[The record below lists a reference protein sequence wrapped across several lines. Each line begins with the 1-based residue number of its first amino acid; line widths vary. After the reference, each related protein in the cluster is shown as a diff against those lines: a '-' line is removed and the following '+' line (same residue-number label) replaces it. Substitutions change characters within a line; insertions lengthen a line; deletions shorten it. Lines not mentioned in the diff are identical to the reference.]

1 MAGSG
6 PFSSYEQPRPSHGRH
21 RAPDADDPDGST
33 SVPPAT
39 PADAYAAPERP
50 GWDTPAP
57 DDARPEPDWGA
68 GAAEP
73 TWDVTA
79 AQPAVDPSARYEAG
93 SRAERAG
100 APGADDSWAATGQLP
115 AQPGAEPG
123 LPGSAAPSTGPDD
136 DPATDG
142 STAPDPAAAHKP
154 RAGRNLPAAIGVGV
168 GLGAIVL
175 ASLYVQ
181 RAAFLIVVAA
191 GVLLGTWETVRA
203 FGRAA
208 EPAKR
213 TRPPLVPLLAGA
225 VAMQGLAWFGGL
237 EALTIGLVFTLVA
250 VFIWRLA
257 DGPPG
262 YRRDVAAGALIAA
275 YVPFLAGF
283 AVLLARPE
291 DGAARVVAALA
302 MVVCSDTG
310 GYTVGVL
317 VGRHKMAPRISP
329 GKSWEGFAGSVLTCA
344 VAGAILVYLVF
355 HQPLW
360 AGVVFGV
367 AVSLVSVL
375 GDLTESMIK
384 RDLGIKDMGNL
395 LPGHGGVMDRL
406 DSILF
411 AVPVSFALLSVLA
424 PAG

>member
-21 RAPDADDPDGST
+21 RAADADDPDGSA
-33 SVPPAT
+33 SVPPPT
-39 PADAYAAPERP
+39 PADH
-50 GWDTPAP
+50 PAP
-57 DDARPEPDWGA
+57 DWDAPA
-68 GAAEP
+68 GP
-73 TWDVTA
+73 GWDVTA
-79 AQPAVDPSARYEAG
+79 AQPAIDPATYEAG
-93 SRAERAG
+93 PRPDRA
-100 APGADDSWAATGQLP
+100 ADAADGDWAATGQLP
-115 AQPGAEPG
+115 VPP
-123 LPGSAAPSTGPDD
+123 AA
-136 DPATDG
+136 DPAHRDA
-142 STAPDPAAAHKP
+142 SPDPARDPAPFGTPAPADDHKP

-181 RAAFLIVVAA
+181 RAAFLLVVAA
-191 GVLLGTWETVRA
+191 GVVLGTWETVRA

-310 GYTVGVL
+310 GYAVGVL
-317 VGRHKMAPRISP
+317 LGRHKMAPRISP

-344 VAGAILVYLVF
+344 IAGAILMYFVF

-360 AGVVFGV
+360 AGAVFGV

>member
-6 PFSSYEQPRPSHGRH
+6 PFSSYEQPRPRGRH
-21 RAPDADDPDGST
+21 RAADADDPDGSA

-39 PADAYAAPERP
+39 PADRPAPAAP
-50 GWDTPAP
+50 GWDGP
-57 DDARPEPDWGA
+57 
-68 GAAEP
+68 AEP
-73 TWDVTA
+73 GWDVTA
-79 AQPAVDPSARYEAG
+79 ARPAVDPATAYEAG
-93 SRAERAG
+93 PRPDRA
-100 APGADDSWAATGQLP
+100 ADAADGDWAATGQLP
-115 AQPGAEPG
+115 VTPA
-123 LPGSAAPSTGPDD
+123 
-136 DPATDG
+136 DPTHRDVP
-142 STAPDPAAAHKP
+142 PDPVRSGPEAPFGGPVPADEHKP

-181 RAAFLIVVAA
+181 RAAFLLVVAA
-191 GVLLGTWETVRA
+191 GVVLGTWETVRA

-310 GYTVGVL
+310 GYAVGVL
-317 VGRHKMAPRISP
+317 LGRHKMAPRISP

-344 VAGAILVYLVF
+344 IAGAILVYFVF

-360 AGVVFGV
+360 AGAVFGV

-411 AVPVSFALLSVLA
+411 AVPVAFALLSVLA

>member
-6 PFSSYEQPRPSHGRH
+6 PFSSYEPRPSGGRH
-21 RAPDADDPDGST
+21 RAPDSDDEPTGPVPD
-33 SVPPAT
+33 
-39 PADAYAAPERP
+39 
-50 GWDTPAP
+50 PAP
-57 DDARPEPDWGA
+57 PRPHRNGPPG
-68 GAAEP
+68 
-73 TWDVTA
+73 WDVTA
-79 AQPAVDPSARYEAG
+79 PQPRVDPHPPYESA
-93 SRAERAG
+93 
-100 APGADDSWAATGQLP
+100 PP
-115 AQPGAEPG
+115 QPGEPPFPPQ
-123 LPGSAAPSTGPDD
+123 PGEPPAPPSRPGEPPVPGG
-136 DPATDG
+136 DPAG
-142 STAPDPAAAHKP
+142 QRRPK
-154 RAGRNLPAAIGVGV
+154 AGRNLPAAIGVGV
-168 GLGAIVL
+168 GMGALVL
-175 ASLYVQ
+175 ASLFFV
-181 RAAFLIVVAA
+181 RAVFLGVVAV
-191 GVLLGTWETVRA
+191 GVVLGTWETVRA

-225 VAMQGLAWFGGL
+225 LAMQGLAWFGGL
-237 EALTIGLVFTLVA
+237 DALTIGLVFTLAA

-262 YRRDVAAGALIAA
+262 YRRDVAAAALIAA

-283 AVLLARPE
+283 AVLLVRPE
-291 DGAARVVAALA
+291 DGAWRVVAALA

-310 GYTVGVL
+310 GYAVGVFL
-317 VGRHKMAPRISP
+317 GRHKMAPRISP
-329 GKSWEGFAGSVLTCA
+329 GKSWEGFAGSIVTCA
-344 VAGAILVYLVF
+344 IAGAILVHLAF
-355 HQPLW
+355 GQPW
-360 AGVVFGV
+360 WEGAVFGV

-384 RDLGIKDMGNL
+384 RDLGIKDMGTL